1 MNQVIPWNL
10 IEEEEKK
17 MFKYLPIVGAMELP
31 ICEGKRKDVTELHKY
46 TTFLSNKPP
55 LDLLSLHILT

>member
-31 ICEGKRKDVTELHKY
+31 ICEEKEKCD
-46 TTFLSNKPP
+46 
-55 LDLLSLHILT
+55 

>member
-17 MFKYLPIVGAMELP
+17 CLNTYQLWEQWNFQFV
-31 ICEGKRKDVTELHKY
+31 RKKKNVTELHKY